1 MSRRFSLA
9 LIATIVAAG
18 VFVSAAPVSAV
29 VSPVHVR
36 LSFVQRATG
45 FTQPVGV
52 VGARD
57 GTSRLFVLE
66 KTGRIRVWTNGVLQ
80 AAPYLDLSAKVST
93 VSERG
98 LLGLAF
104 DPAFRTRP
112 QLWVVYTAINGT
124 VTLARFRATSFSATS
139 VSAATQVTVLTIP
152 HPAGNHNGGQL
163 TFGTDNLLYW
173 SVGDN
178 ADNATAQNSTRLT
191 GKILRLDV
199 LRSCGALQ
207 YCIPASNPFVNST
220 RYRHE
225 IWLWG
230 LRNPWRMSVD
240 RRRGLIW
247 IGDVG
252 QSTQEEVD
260 VVAQST
266 RGANMGWSCYEGFLV
281 FNPATCTAVP
291 HTFPF
296 VHYGRSAGSSVTGG
310 YVYAGLTYDAIMRD
324 LYVMG
329 DFGSGRVWVYAY
341 RGVASDQGLL
351 FGAGQ
356 LTSFGEDFAGE
367 IWAVTIDGRL
377 WSMTARA
384 V

>member
-1 MSRRFSLA
+1 L
-9 LIATIVAAG
+9 
-18 VFVSAAPVSAV
+18 AAPASAV
-29 VSPVHVR
+29 VDPVHVQV
-36 LSFVQRATG
+36 SFVQRGTG

-57 GTSRLFVLE
+57 GTSRLYVLE
-66 KTGRIRVWTNGVLQ
+66 KTGRIRLWSNGVLQ
-80 AAPYLDLSAKVST
+80 ATPYLDLRAKVST
-93 VSERG
+93 NSERG

-104 DPAFRTRP
+104 DPAFQTRP
-112 QLWVVYTAINGT
+112 QFWVLYTATNGML
-124 VTLARFRATSFSATS
+124 TLARFRATSFRATTVSSATE
-139 VSAATQVTVLTIP
+139 VMVARIA

-178 ADNATAQNSTRLT
+178 ADNVNAQNTTRLT

-199 LRSCGALQ
+199 IHSCGAVH
-207 YCIPASNPFVNST
+207 YCIPASNPFVAARLS
-220 RYRHE
+220 RRE

-230 LRNPWRMSVD
+230 LRNPWRMTVD
-240 RRRGLIW
+240 RRRALMW

-252 QSTQEEVD
+252 QSRQEEVD

-266 RGANMGWSCYEGFLV
+266 RGANMGWSCYEGFLI
-281 FNPATCTAVP
+281 FNRATCTAVT
-291 HTFPF
+291 HTFPLIN
-296 VHYGRSAGSSVTGG
+296 YNRPAGNSVTGG
-310 YVYAGLTYDAIMRD
+310 YVYTGSKYDAIMRN
-324 LYVMG
+324 LYVFG
-329 DFGSGRVWVYAY
+329 DFGTGRVWVYAY
-341 RGVASDQGLL
+341 HGVASSQGLL
-351 FGAGQ
+351 FPAGQ

-377 WSMTARA
+377 WSMSARA